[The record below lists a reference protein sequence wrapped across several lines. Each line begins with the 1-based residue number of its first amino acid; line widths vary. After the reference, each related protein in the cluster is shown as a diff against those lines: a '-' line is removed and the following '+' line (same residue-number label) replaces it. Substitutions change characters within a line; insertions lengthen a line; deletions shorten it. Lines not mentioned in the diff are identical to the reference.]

1 MLVITISLIL
11 FHILSYLRFF
21 VSETVVEPLHEKN
34 KQYYFHRKF
43 RRVPTIDECEIDDE
57 LCIFE
62 SNEQFKRDK
71 FVLI

>member
-21 VSETVVEPLHEKN
+21 VLETVVEPLHEKN